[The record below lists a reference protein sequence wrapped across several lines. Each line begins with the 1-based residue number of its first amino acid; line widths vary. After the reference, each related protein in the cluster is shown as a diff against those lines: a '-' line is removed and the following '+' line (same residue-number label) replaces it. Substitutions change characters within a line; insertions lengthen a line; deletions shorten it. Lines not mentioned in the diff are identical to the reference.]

1 MWRQQVSPPYVYHLK
16 VASANLLTNLMRVSK
31 SWEAVPSHG
40 FDQRSCFSTMLSW
53 RQQNS
58 CPAAHH
64 SVSVAAHLCHS
75 FCHSTPALLFL
86 LQHVSAILSVTGHQR
101 CSFCYSTLVLFYYI
115 ILVLFFL
122 LCTLTCS
129 FCYITLLLFFLYQHT
144 TVLSVTS
151 HFCCSFCNSIPL
163 LFLLHHT
170 SVLSVT
176 SHYCCS
182 FCNSTA
188 LFFLLHHTTVVLS
201 VTPH

>member
-101 CSFCYSTLVLFYYI
+101 CSFCYSTLVLLFLSQYTSVALLHHASVVLSAMHTN
-115 ILVLFFL
+115 LVFL
-122 LCTLTCS
+122 LHHTTVVLSVPAYHCS
-129 FCYITLLLFFLYQHT
+129 FCYITLLLFFL
-144 TVLSVTS
+144 
-151 HFCCSFCNSIPL
+151 
-163 LFLLHHT
+163 
-170 SVLSVT
+170 
-176 SHYCCS
+176 
-182 FCNSTA
+182 
-188 LFFLLHHTTVVLS
+188 
-201 VTPH
+201 